1 MRIAA
6 QASLV
11 GGQFHVTAFTKDST
25 SPPRGGE
32 VESLVKAVSYAEDEE
47 KSEPVDFVDGGS
59 PFLILAYTGIEKQAE
74 LVVSACR

>member
-1 MRIAA
+1 
-6 QASLV
+6 
-11 GGQFHVTAFTKDST
+11 
-25 SPPRGGE
+25 
-32 VESLVKAVSYAEDEE
+32 LVKAVSYAEDEE